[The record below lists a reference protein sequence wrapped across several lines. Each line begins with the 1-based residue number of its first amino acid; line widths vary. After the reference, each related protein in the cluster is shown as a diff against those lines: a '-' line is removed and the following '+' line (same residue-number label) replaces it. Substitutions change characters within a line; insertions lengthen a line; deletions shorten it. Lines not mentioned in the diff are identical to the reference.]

1 MNNTLINISH
11 NLDSYESSARAI
23 EIKTQLLHPGQ
34 YVRVGRTLPQ
44 ALLYDL
50 MAISDKY
57 GTEIKKGLESHHNHG
72 MWGDSKYIY
81 GNITTS
87 QVRIPVAMVG
97 KLIGERGKS
106 IAEITRDSKV
116 KINIPKVDSNEKQVV
131 ISITGQKE
139 NIKTAQYLMQKLLK
153 GQK

>member
-1 MNNTLINISH
+1 MIRSFIIS
-11 NLDSYESSARAI
+11 L
-23 EIKTQLLHPGQ
+23 
-34 YVRVGRTLPQ
+34 
-44 ALLYDL
+44 
-50 MAISDKY
+50 
-57 GTEIKKGLESHHNHG
+57 
-72 MWGDSKYIY
+72 

>member
-1 MNNTLINISH
+1 
-11 NLDSYESSARAI
+11 
-23 EIKTQLLHPGQ
+23 
-34 YVRVGRTLPQ
+34 
-44 ALLYDL
+44 
-50 MAISDKY
+50 
-57 GTEIKKGLESHHNHG
+57 
-72 MWGDSKYIY
+72 
-81 GNITTS
+81 
-87 QVRIPVAMVG
+87 MVG

-153 GQK
+153 GQKYRTFPKLNGHYPIDQKANNFYSKDS

>member
-1 MNNTLINISH
+1 
-11 NLDSYESSARAI
+11 
-23 EIKTQLLHPGQ
+23 
-34 YVRVGRTLPQ
+34 
-44 ALLYDL
+44 

-81 GNITTS
+81 GKEANRINWVYWVWLKKRSLLVAILILSFIISSGNITTS

>member
-1 MNNTLINISH
+1 MSISSIFKEISVTILIRSFIIS
-11 NLDSYESSARAI
+11 L
-23 EIKTQLLHPGQ
+23 
-34 YVRVGRTLPQ
+34 
-44 ALLYDL
+44 
-50 MAISDKY
+50 
-57 GTEIKKGLESHHNHG
+57 
-72 MWGDSKYIY
+72 

>member
-1 MNNTLINISH
+1 MS
-11 NLDSYESSARAI
+11 
-23 EIKTQLLHPGQ
+23 
-34 YVRVGRTLPQ
+34 
-44 ALLYDL
+44 
-50 MAISDKY
+50 
-57 GTEIKKGLESHHNHG
+57 
-72 MWGDSKYIY
+72 

-87 QVRIPVAMVG
+87 QVRIPAAMVS

-116 KINIPKVDSNEKQVV
+116 KINIPKTDPNSNQVV

-153 GQK
+153 SQK

>member
-1 MNNTLINISH
+1 MPSLFVTILFSSFIIS
-11 NLDSYESSARAI
+11 L
-23 EIKTQLLHPGQ
+23 
-34 YVRVGRTLPQ
+34 
-44 ALLYDL
+44 
-50 MAISDKY
+50 
-57 GTEIKKGLESHHNHG
+57 
-72 MWGDSKYIY
+72 

-87 QVRIPVAMVG
+87 QVRIPVPMVG

>member
-1 MNNTLINISH
+1 MIRYYPIFVSFL
-11 NLDSYESSARAI
+11 
-23 EIKTQLLHPGQ
+23 
-34 YVRVGRTLPQ
+34 
-44 ALLYDL
+44 
-50 MAISDKY
+50 
-57 GTEIKKGLESHHNHG
+57 
-72 MWGDSKYIY
+72 

-87 QVRIPVAMVG
+87 QVRIPSAMVC

-116 KINIPKVDSNEKQVV
+116 KINIPKVDPNSNQVV
-131 ISITGQKE
+131 ISITGQNE

>member
-1 MNNTLINISH
+1 MSILGIEETLFVTILIS
-11 NLDSYESSARAI
+11 SFI
-23 EIKTQLLHPGQ
+23 
-34 YVRVGRTLPQ
+34 
-44 ALLYDL
+44 
-50 MAISDKY
+50 IS
-57 GTEIKKGLESHHNHG
+57 L
-72 MWGDSKYIY
+72 

-87 QVRIPVAMVG
+87 QVRIPVPMVG

>member
-1 MNNTLINISH
+1 MHYNVI
-11 NLDSYESSARAI
+11 
-23 EIKTQLLHPGQ
+23 GQ

-81 GNITTS
+81 GKEAIRNNQLSILGMVEEIRS
-87 QVRIPVAMVG
+87 LFFAILIP
-97 KLIGERGKS
+97 
-106 IAEITRDSKV
+106 
-116 KINIPKVDSNEKQVV
+116 
-131 ISITGQKE
+131 
-139 NIKTAQYLMQKLLK
+139 
-153 GQK
+153 

>member
-1 MNNTLINISH
+1 MGIEETLFVTILIS
-11 NLDSYESSARAI
+11 SFI
-23 EIKTQLLHPGQ
+23 
-34 YVRVGRTLPQ
+34 
-44 ALLYDL
+44 
-50 MAISDKY
+50 IS
-57 GTEIKKGLESHHNHG
+57 L
-72 MWGDSKYIY
+72 

-87 QVRIPVAMVG
+87 QVRIPVPMVG

>member
-1 MNNTLINISH
+1 MKKSLFVTILISSFIIS
-11 NLDSYESSARAI
+11 L
-23 EIKTQLLHPGQ
+23 
-34 YVRVGRTLPQ
+34 
-44 ALLYDL
+44 
-50 MAISDKY
+50 
-57 GTEIKKGLESHHNHG
+57 
-72 MWGDSKYIY
+72 

-87 QVRIPVAMVG
+87 QVRIPVPMVG

-153 GQK
+153 TQK

>member
-1 MNNTLINISH
+1 MALKLKKDSNLIIITACGVIRNIFTVRKQIELIEYIGYLERSRGS
-11 NLDSYESSARAI
+11 LLVAILILSFTISS
-23 EIKTQLLHPGQ
+23 
-34 YVRVGRTLPQ
+34 
-44 ALLYDL
+44 
-50 MAISDKY
+50 
-57 GTEIKKGLESHHNHG
+57 
-72 MWGDSKYIY
+72 